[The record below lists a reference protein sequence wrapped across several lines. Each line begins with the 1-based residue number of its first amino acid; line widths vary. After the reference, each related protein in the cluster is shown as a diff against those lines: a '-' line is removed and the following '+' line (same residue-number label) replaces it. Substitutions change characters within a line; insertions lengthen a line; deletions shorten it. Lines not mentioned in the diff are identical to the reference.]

1 MNMKGKIDLYAKIR
15 HEYKWGVGTIRG
27 LAEMFKVHRRLVR
40 DALDNPL
47 PPKRK
52 IPLRQHTSL
61 ASAIPLIDV
70 LLLVDRHVP
79 YSQKHSAPS
88 IHHQIQCELAG
99 LRVAGSTVR
108 GYVRKRKIELG
119 LGSQRADLAA
129 ERTVVFEWMRAVQ
142 QGAIPGAEMKK
153 ELSHVLEFDKL
164 LRGTREGPLAQRWRT
179 SVGRTA
185 RVRWR

>member
-15 HEYKWGVGTIRG
+15 HEYRWGVGTIRG
-27 LAEMFKVHRRLVR
+27 LAEMFNVHRRLVR

-70 LLLVDRHVP
+70 LLLADRDVP

-88 IHHQIQCELAG
+88 IHHQIQCESAG

-119 LGSQRADLAA
+119 LGSQRVDLAA
-129 ERTVVFEWMRAVQ
+129 ERTVVFEWMRFFLTSPLQ
-142 QGAIPGAEMKK
+142 KLRLLSRWNLE
-153 ELSHVLEFDKL
+153 ELESKLGGFRLEVFDL
-164 LRGTREGPLAQRWRT
+164 
-179 SVGRTA
+179 
-185 RVRWR
+185 

>member
-15 HEYKWGVGTIRG
+15 HEYRWGVGTIRG

-70 LLLVDRHVP
+70 LLLADRDVP

-88 IHHQIQCELAG
+88 IHHQIQSELAG
-99 LRVAGSTVR
+99 LRVAGSRSPLLLVSGHAWPTETYQEWQALV
-108 GYVRKRKIELG
+108 
-119 LGSQRADLAA
+119 SQRN
-129 ERTVVFEWMRAVQ
+129 
-142 QGAIPGAEMKK
+142 
-153 ELSHVLEFDKL
+153 SC
-164 LRGTREGPLAQRWRT
+164 
-179 SVGRTA
+179 
-185 RVRWR
+185 

>member
-15 HEYKWGVGTIRG
+15 HEYRWGVGTIRG
-27 LAEMFKVHRRLVR
+27 LAEMFNVHRRLVR

-70 LLLVDRHVP
+70 LLLADRDVP

-88 IHHQIQCELAG
+88 IHHQIQCEFAG
-99 LRVAGSTVR
+99 LRVAGAPCPMLDGKLCSIYDNRPEVCR
-108 GYVRKRKIELG
+108 
-119 LGSQRADLAA
+119 S
-129 ERTVVFEWMRAVQ
+129 F
-142 QGAIPGAEMKK
+142 P
-153 ELSHVLEFDKL
+153 HLEK
-164 LRGTREGPLAQRWRT
+164 PLFT
-179 SVGRTA
+179 SRLKG
-185 RVRWR
+185 

>member
-15 HEYKWGVGTIRG
+15 HEYRWGVGTIRG

-70 LLLVDRHVP
+70 LLLADRDVP
-79 YSQKHSAPS
+79 YFSETFCTEHPS
-88 IHHQIQCELAG
+88 
-99 LRVAGSTVR
+99 SNPVR
-108 GYVRKRKIELG
+108 I
-119 LGSQRADLAA
+119 
-129 ERTVVFEWMRAVQ
+129 
-142 QGAIPGAEMKK
+142 
-153 ELSHVLEFDKL
+153 
-164 LRGTREGPLAQRWRT
+164 
-179 SVGRTA
+179 GRTQSGGFDCTW
-185 RVRWR
+185 VRQEEKD

>member
-15 HEYKWGVGTIRG
+15 HEYRWGVGTIRG

-70 LLLVDRHVP
+70 LLLADRDVP

-88 IHHQIQCELAG
+88 IHHQIQSELAG

-108 GYVRKRKIELG
+108 GYIRKRKIEL
-119 LGSQRADLAA
+119 
-129 ERTVVFEWMRAVQ
+129 
-142 QGAIPGAEMKK
+142 
-153 ELSHVLEFDKL
+153 
-164 LRGTREGPLAQRWRT
+164 
-179 SVGRTA
+179 
-185 RVRWR
+185 